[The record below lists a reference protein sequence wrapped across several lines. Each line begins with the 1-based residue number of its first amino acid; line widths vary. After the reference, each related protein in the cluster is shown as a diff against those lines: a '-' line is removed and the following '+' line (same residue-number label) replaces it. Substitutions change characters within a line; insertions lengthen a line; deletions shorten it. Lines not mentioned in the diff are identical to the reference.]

1 MKQDARKFP
10 IVSFMPGSGTGLQLV
25 KGRRQPYIVW
35 NDAEIEQ
42 FCYNKNEAFF
52 VLQEVLD
59 GYRVG
64 ADYEETD
71 DDEEEDF

>member
-1 MKQDARKFP
+1 
-10 IVSFMPGSGTGLQLV
+10 MPGSGTGIQRV
-25 KGRRQPYIVW
+25 KGREQPYVVW

-42 FCYNKNEAFF
+42 FCYNENEAFF

-64 ADYEETD
+64 AD
-71 DDEEEDF
+71 